1 MELTV
6 GAILEG
12 KVKSIT
18 NFGAFVA
25 LPENKTGMVHI
36 SEVANAYVSDIRQHL
51 TEGQD
56 VKVMVIGTEGGK
68 INLSI
73 KRLEPKPQRENNG
86 GNFQRREGGSFQRR
100 EGGNFQPREGGSFQR
115 REGGNFQPREGGS
128 FQPRESRPQQRTPV
142 QPAAPK
148 TADQLFEEKLK
159 AFMTESD
166 SKLSGIKQYADHG
179 KRRRRG

>member
-6 GAILEG
+6 GTVLEG
-12 KVKSIT
+12 KIKSIT

-36 SEVANAYVSDIRQHL
+36 SEVANAYVSDIRAHL

-56 VKVMVIGTEGGK
+56 VKVVVIGNENGK

-73 KRLEPKPQRENNG
+73 KRLEPKPQRENMP
-86 GNFQRREGGSFQRR
+86 RREGGFQNRA
-100 EGGNFQPREGGSFQR
+100 PR
-115 REGGNFQPREGGS
+115 PAA
-128 FQPRESRPQQRTPV
+128 PQ

-159 AFMTESD
+159 AFMSESD
-166 SKLSGIKQYADHG
+166 TKLSGIRADHRT
-179 KRRRRG
+179 KSRRR

>member
-1 MELTV
+1 MELTIGTV
-6 GAILEG
+6 LEG
-12 KVKSIT
+12 KIKSIT

-36 SEVANAYVSDIRQHL
+36 SEVANAYVSDIRAHL

-56 VKVMVIGTEGGK
+56 VKVVVIGNENGK

-73 KRLEPKPQRENNG
+73 KRLEPKPQRENAP
-86 GNFQRREGGSFQRR
+86 RRENNNNFHRENNNFRRDNNSNAPRRENAGSFNQ
-100 EGGNFQPREGGSFQR
+100 
-115 REGGNFQPREGGS
+115 
-128 FQPRESRPQQRTPV
+128 SRPQKPAV

-159 AFMTESD
+159 AFMSESD
-166 SKLSGIKQYADHG
+166 TKLSSIRADHRT
-179 KRRRRG
+179 KSRRR

>member
-6 GAILEG
+6 GAIVEG

-18 NFGAFVA
+18 NFGAFVS
-25 LPENKTGMVHI
+25 LPEGKTGLVHI
-36 SEVANAYVSDIRQHL
+36 SEVANAFVSDVRQHL

-56 VKVMVIGTEGGK
+56 VKVMVINTDNGK

-73 KRLEPKPQRENNG
+73 KRLEAKPQRENAP
-86 GNFQRREGGSFQRR
+86 RREA
-100 EGGNFQPREGGSFQR
+100 
-115 REGGNFQPREGGS
+115 
-128 FQPRESRPQQRTPV
+128 PQQNRAPRSAPVTP
-142 QPAAPK
+142 PAPK

-166 SKLSGIKQYADHG
+166 SKISGIRQYSDHRT
-179 KRRRRG
+179 KSRRR

>member
-12 KVKSIT
+12 KIKSIT

-56 VKVMVIGTEGGK
+56 VKVVVIGLENGK
-68 INLSI
+68 VNLSI
-73 KRLEPKPQRENNG
+73 KRLQPKPQRENAP
-86 GNFQRREGGSFQRR
+86 FREQKEHRPA
-100 EGGNFQPREGGSFQR
+100 PRAAA
-115 REGGNFQPREGGS
+115 
-128 FQPRESRPQQRTPV
+128 PV
-142 QPAAPK
+142 APPAPK

-159 AFMTESD
+159 AFMQESD
-166 SKLSGIKQYADHG
+166 AKIASSRQYADRSRG
-179 KRRRRG
+179 RRR

>member
-1 MELTV
+1 MEEAEHIMELTV

-12 KVKSIT
+12 KIKSIT
-18 NFGAFVA
+18 NFGAFVS

-56 VKVMVIGTEGGK
+56 VKVMVIGTDNGK

-73 KRLEPKPQRENNG
+73 KRLEPKPQRENGGFQRREG
-86 GNFQRREGGSFQRR
+86 GNFQRREGGNFQRR
-100 EGGNFQPREGGSFQR
+100 EGGNFQPREGGFQN
-115 REGGNFQPREGGS
+115 RENREN
-128 FQPRESRPQQRTPV
+128 RPQRAPV

-166 SKLSGIKQYADHG
+166 SKLSGMRQYADQRG
-179 KRRRRG
+179 RSRRRG